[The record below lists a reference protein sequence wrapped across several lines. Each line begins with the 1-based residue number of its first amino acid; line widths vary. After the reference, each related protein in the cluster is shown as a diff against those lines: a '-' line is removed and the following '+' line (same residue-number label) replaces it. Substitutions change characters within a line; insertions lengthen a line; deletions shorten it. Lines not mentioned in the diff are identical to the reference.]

1 MDAFPLFYFLI
12 EVSRTKVTDKG
23 VFFFCFSNISF
34 FCSYAPPLINTNF
47 GKFFI
52 GICDIYLIFYL
63 D

>member
-23 VFFFCFSNISF
+23 VFFFAFAILTFSV
-34 FCSYAPPLINTNF
+34 LTNTNF

-52 GICDIYLIFYL
+52 GICDIYLILYL